1 MVSVWVDE
9 TKSKS
14 FVLVA
19 VELEAESAAGAR
31 KELRDRLLPGQRSIH
46 FAKESDRRRK
56 QLLKDWAQ
64 LAKSVY
70 IVDTQLKDAKQARRM
85 AISILLSTLKPEFI
99 CIEKDESVLDSDSE
113 ILRRWRAQLREKKQ
127 DFEFRFETRNT
138 EPLLWLPDGIGWAYQ
153 RGDSYRFFRQLYNLR
168 LITP

>member
-19 VELEAESAAGAR
+19 VELEAVSAAGAR

-46 FAKESDRRRK
+46 
-56 QLLKDWAQ
+56 LLKDWAQ

-70 IVDTQLKDAKQARRM
+70 IVDTQLKDAKQGRRM
-85 AISILLSTLKPEFI
+85 AISNLLSTLKPEFI

-153 RGDSYRFFRQLYNLR
+153 RRDSYRFFRQLYNLR